1 MSVLKF
7 QSAVKMADCAKMIAM
22 LGPKISFCIEGQPGI
37 GKSALLKLLEQ
48 MLGDK
53 YSYVYLDGPTLGEG
67 SLMMDVPDRDEKA
80 LVTYLSKRLK
90 LDGGKPIIIMIDEFL
105 KVPRLMKVLFTRLLL
120 ERVIGDTALPEGSI
134 VFVTSNNSSDGV
146 NDTIEAHV
154 GNRVTRVRMAN
165 HTAAG
170 WNVHATDIGVS
181 ALTRSWVAMNKRCM
195 ASYLDE
201 GQEDNPF
208 IFNPFRAGTG
218 AVTFVSPRSLVKADE
233 IIKVRRMLGPDVVR
247 AALCGTVGLSAAE
260 SMMTFVEMEKDIIPV
275 SQIIANPKI
284 PVPDNAGALLMT
296 LFNAVDE
303 IETQDELSAV
313 MQWVNNIQSS
323 EIQGVFFTMALQS
336 KRMARM
342 AMRNADLSKWSEE
355 NFEILQ

>member
-7 QSAVKMADCAKMIAM
+7 TSAVKMADCAKMIAM
-22 LGPKISFCIEGQPGI
+22 LGHKISFCIEGQPGI

-48 MLGDK
+48 QLGDK
-53 YSYVYLDGPTLGEG
+53 YNYVYLDGPTLGEG

-80 LVTYLSKRLK
+80 LVTYLSNRLR
-90 LDGGKPIIIMIDEFL
+90 LNEGKPVIIMIDEFL
-105 KVPRLMKVLFTRLLL
+105 KVPRLIKVLFTRLLL
-120 ERVIGDTALPEGSI
+120 ERVIGDTALMEGSI

-165 HTAAG
+165 HTAVQ
-170 WNVHATDIGVS
+170 WNLHATEIGVS
-181 ALTRSWVAMNKRCM
+181 SLTRSWVAMNKRCM
-195 ASYLDE
+195 ASYLDA

-218 AVTFVSPRSLVKADE
+218 SVTFVSPRSLVKADE
-233 IIKVRRMLGPDVVR
+233 IIKVHSVLGEQVTR
-247 AALCGTVGLSAAE
+247 SALYGTVGEAAGE
-260 SMMTFVEMEKDIIPV
+260 SMMTFVQMEKDIIPV
-275 SQIIANPKI
+275 SRIIADPKTA
-284 PVPDNAGALLMT
+284 VPDNAGAVLMT

-303 IETQDELSAV
+303 IQTQDELSAV
-313 MQWVNNIQSS
+313 MEWAKGIQSS
-323 EIQGVFFTMALQS
+323 ELQAVFFTMALQS
-336 KRMARM
+336 KRLSRM
-342 AMRNADLSKWSEE
+342 ALRNADLSAWSHE